1 MQIKI
6 ALLASAVLASA
17 HWTTIITPPS
27 VTAVPNANAGPAT
40 TDENITHGGL
50 DWSSSDDDNFSHTQP
65 ETFAAPA
72 GSNQGSGGLLTSLE
86 NLLGGSGGNSN
97 GLLSGL
103 LGDGNHDGL
112 LAALLGPDGL
122 LTNLLGTNH
131 RNGLL
136 SGLLGSD
143 GNGLTGLLK
152 KLLEELTGPN
162 AGPPSADRS
171 AVISALQA
179 ITEADA
185 PKATNPGGAPTGT
198 GPSPNGAPLPDLAS
212 YDDSSCSTG
221 SKISCCDTSSAKTN
235 GLLGNILGGSCDL
248 PQLLFANNH
257 CAADEVFCCPTDQDG
272 FLNLSASC
280 VPITL

>member
-27 VTAVPNANAGPAT
+27 VTAVPNPNAGPAT
-40 TDENITHGGL
+40 SDENITHGGL
-50 DWSSSDDDNFSHTQP
+50 DWSQSVDNSASNQP
-65 ETFAAPA
+65 ETFSGTHGP
-72 GSNQGSGGLLTSLE
+72 NQASGGLLTSLE
-86 NLLGGSGGNSN
+86 DLLDGGKPNGLLSELLGDGNDDGLLSALLGPNGILTKLLGANRSN

-103 LGDGNHDGL
+103 LGTDD
-112 LAALLGPDGL
+112 
-122 LTNLLGTNH
+122 
-131 RNGLL
+131 
-136 SGLLGSD
+136 
-143 GNGLTGLLK
+143 NGLTGLLK
-152 KLLEELTGPN
+152 KLLDELTGPT
-162 AGPPSADRS
+162 AGPATPDRS
-171 AVISALQA
+171 AVIQALQA
-179 ITEADA
+179 LTDA
-185 PKATNPGGAPTGT
+185 NAPNAPNPAGSSPNP
-198 GPSPNGAPLPDLAS
+198 GPSPNGSPLPDLAS

-221 SKISCCDTSSAKTN
+221 SKISCCDTSSKAN
-235 GLLGNILGGSCDL
+235 GPLAGILGGSCDL